1 MALAILL
8 CFRCQPDAGGG
19 MCVKLC
25 NEFSYSG
32 RTASNSITDL
42 IIITHTHTHNR
53 LTAFCMGLPG

>member
-53 LTAFCMGLPG
+53 LTAF